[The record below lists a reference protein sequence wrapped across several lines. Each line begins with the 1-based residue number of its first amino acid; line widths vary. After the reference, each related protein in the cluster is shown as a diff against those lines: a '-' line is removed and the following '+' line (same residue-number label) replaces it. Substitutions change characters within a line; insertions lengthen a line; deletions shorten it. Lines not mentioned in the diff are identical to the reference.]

1 MATTNNPRRAVLRFH
16 VRYERDE
23 AAIVKQY
30 LASTQSE
37 QIKHFFIHSI
47 PPNQSSKMHT
57 VLDLHHVENPTVD
70 LDAIPYEVLFV
81 EKKTDFVF
89 RKLEDNACKL
99 AKARC
104 RNLYWGTDRL

>member
-1 MATTNNPRRAVLRFH
+1 MEPTITPKRAVLRFH

-23 AAIVKQY
+23 AAIIEQF

-37 QIKHFFIHSI
+37 HVEHFFIHSI

-57 VLDLHHVENPTVD
+57 VLDLHHIENPTAN
-70 LDAIPYEVLFV
+70 LNEIPYEVFV
-81 EKKTDFVF
+81 VKKEADFIF

-99 AKARC
+99 ASARC
-104 RNLYWGTDRL
+104 QNLYWGTDRR